1 MQAVYRFFSYRTGS
15 KIKSFYVSEKDTLA
29 IIKPL
34 DPNRAHGCD
43 NISINMI
50 NICSRSLILPL
61 KTIFEHPP

>member
-1 MQAVYRFFSYRTGS
+1 MQAVYHFFSYRTGS
-15 KIKSFYVSEKDTLA
+15 RIKSFHVSEKDTLA
-29 IIKPL
+29 IIKTL

-61 KTIFEHPP
+61 KTIFEHPL